1 MIAGNEQ
8 RFAEASIEGCTNH
21 PIAFAIINSTQLGAA
36 QNASL
41 DSVNLANIV
50 NNLPT
55 SGRGR

>member
-21 PIAFAIINSTQLGAA
+21 PIAMAIVSSTQLGAA
-36 QNASL
+36 QSASI
-41 DSVNLANIV
+41 DNINLANV
-50 NNLPT
+50 LNNLPT